1 MNKTIGIICLGIAI
15 VGVVICLA
23 VLIYLN
29 NVKEKKNSRFFRRF
43 TKNTGRKADQ
53 FRQPH
58 APAVSG

>member
-29 NVKEKKNSRFFRRF
+29 NVKEKKEQQILQAIHEEYRA
-43 TKNTGRKADQ
+43 KC
-53 FRQPH
+53 
-58 APAVSG
+58 